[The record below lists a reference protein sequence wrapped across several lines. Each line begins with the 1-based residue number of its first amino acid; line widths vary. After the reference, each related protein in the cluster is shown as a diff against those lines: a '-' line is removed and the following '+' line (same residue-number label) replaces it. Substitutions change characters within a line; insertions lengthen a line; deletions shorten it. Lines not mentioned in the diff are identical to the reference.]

1 VSIELV
7 DSRLDERLEFEVAR
21 DKALDAFR
29 HPYAYAP
36 ARVLNPFDREERA
49 GADMTVEPL
58 DIRGQLVRRL
68 HGRLY
73 RHPKEAKATNTI
85 RRVWR
90 FIVDRPLV

>member
-1 VSIELV
+1 
-7 DSRLDERLEFEVAR
+7 
-21 DKALDAFR
+21 
-29 HPYAYAP
+29 
-36 ARVLNPFDREERA
+36 
-49 GADMTVEPL
+49 MTVEPL
-58 DIRGQLVRRL
+58 DIRGQLMRRL